1 MKNYL
6 ADGAVIV
13 LSLLLVYWWAEK
25 PQLNLE
31 RKPVASVQPVVPEK
45 MVQGDPS
52 AKADLEMPGKT
63 ARDYQKLEARNIF
76 SPDGLYAQ
84 LPQQKPMPEVAY
96 TLLGVI
102 VTKPKQAVFRDY
114 LGVVVAVGEGEALA
128 DGFVIAR
135 IEPLSVMAKRGE
147 DEREYRIFPQKKS

>member
-13 LSLLLVYWWAEK
+13 LALLLVYWWAEK
-25 PQLNLE
+25 PRLDLE
-31 RKPVASVQPVVPEK
+31 SKPAASTQHVVPEK
-45 MVQGDPS
+45 TVQGDS
-52 AKADLEMPGKT
+52 SQEGNLEIPGKT
-63 ARDYQKLEARNIF
+63 ARDYQKLETRNIF

-84 LPQQKPMPEVAY
+84 LSQQKPMPEVAY

-102 VTKPKQAVFRDY
+102 VAKPRQAVFRDY
-114 LGVVVAVGEGEALA
+114 LGAVVAVGEGEALA

-135 IEPLSVMAKRGE
+135 IGPLAVTARRGE
-147 DEREYRIFPQKKS
+147 DEREYRIFQTKKS

>member
-25 PQLNLE
+25 PQLDLE
-31 RKPVASVQPVVPEK
+31 RKPAVSKQPVVPK
-45 MVQGDPS
+45 KTVQGDS
-52 AKADLEMPGKT
+52 SHEGSLEISGKT

-84 LPQQKPMPEVAY
+84 LTQQKPMPEVAY

-102 VTKPKQAVFRDY
+102 VGKPKQAVFRDY
-114 LGVVVAVGEGEALA
+114 LGAVVAVGEGEVLA

-135 IEPLSVMAKRGE
+135 IGTLSVTARRGE
-147 DEREYRIFPQKKS
+147 DEREYRIFQPKKS

>member
-13 LSLLLVYWWAEK
+13 LSLLLVYWWVDK

-31 RKPVASVQPVVPEK
+31 RKPVAPAQPVVPEK
-45 MVQGDPS
+45 QVQGHPS
-52 AKADLEMPGKT
+52 AKAHLEIPEKT
-63 ARDYQKLEARNIF
+63 ARDYQKLEVRNIF
-76 SPDGLYAQ
+76 SPDGVYAQ

-102 VTKPKQAVFRDY
+102 VAKPKRAVFRDY
-114 LGVVVAVGEGEALA
+114 LGAIVAVGEGEALA
-128 DGFVIAR
+128 DGFVIGR
-135 IEPLSVMAKRGE
+135 IESLSVMVKRGE
-147 DEREYRIFPQKKS
+147 EEREYKIFPQKKS

>member
-1 MKNYL
+1 
-6 ADGAVIV
+6 
-13 LSLLLVYWWAEK
+13 
-25 PQLNLE
+25 
-31 RKPVASVQPVVPEK
+31 
-45 MVQGDPS
+45 
-52 AKADLEMPGKT
+52 
-63 ARDYQKLEARNIF
+63 
-76 SPDGLYAQ
+76 
-84 LPQQKPMPEVAY
+84 MPEVAY

>member
-63 ARDYQKLEARNIF
+63 ARDY
-76 SPDGLYAQ
+76 
-84 LPQQKPMPEVAY
+84 
-96 TLLGVI
+96 
-102 VTKPKQAVFRDY
+102 
-114 LGVVVAVGEGEALA
+114 
-128 DGFVIAR
+128 
-135 IEPLSVMAKRGE
+135 
-147 DEREYRIFPQKKS
+147 

>member
-1 MKNYL
+1 MARIYL

-31 RKPVASVQPVVPEK
+31 KKPVAQVQPVVPEK
-45 MVQGDPS
+45 KVQGDPS
-52 AKADLEMPGKT
+52 ANAEMPGKT
-63 ARDYQKLEARNIF
+63 ARDYQQLEARNIF
-76 SPDGLYAQ
+76 AADGLYAQ
-84 LPQQKPMPEVAY
+84 SPQQKPMPEVAY

-102 VTKPKQAVFRDY
+102 VAKPKQAVFRDY
-114 LGVVVAVGEGEALA
+114 LGAVVAVGVGEALA

-135 IEPLSVMAKRGE
+135 IEALSVMAKRGE